1 MKKIEEIKSK
11 KELLLLYFL
20 KYYSSKEILLT
31 MYEIIEW
38 TKISRPTLEK
48 HFENL
53 IKNNCIEKTKKGK
66 NFLYKY
72 NKNCEYE
79 TSNINIT
86 NIILFQT
93 ASGDISL
100 QAFKIYVLM
109 KKYVLQNNFLI
120 KEKNVYSLFKCNK
133 KILEELLNKKCIVE
147 YKNQYET
154 YFDVL

>member
-31 MYEIIEW
+31 MYEIIER

-53 IKNNCIEKTKKGK
+53 IKNNCIEKTKKGY

-100 QAFKIYVLM
+100 QAFKIYVL
-109 KKYVLQNNFLI
+109 I
-120 KEKNVYSLFKCNK
+120 
-133 KILEELLNKKCIVE
+133 I
-147 YKNQYET
+147 
-154 YFDVL
+154 